1 MFASRACRTSVMV
14 GTALSKADMRRLV
27 SFCEPLL
34 DAWYICN
41 LDFCFYHP
49 QITHMGQIEQP
60 WNCPHGR
67 PTLRHL
73 VNTDMITDHWSVK
86 NHHLRTNAVWTNR
99 GVYWNQSSMVEI
111 QEKGVNVTEVLWPH
125 ENAWNLH
132 ACDAHYIQRP
142 VPPLSEIK
150 FKEIPPGSVYDCS
163 DWRSTS
169 WS

>member
-34 DAWYICN
+34 DAWYICD
-41 LDFCFYHP
+41 LDFCFDHP

-73 VNTDMITDHWSVK
+73 VNTDMITDH
-86 NHHLRTNAVWTNR
+86 
-99 GVYWNQSSMVEI
+99 
-111 QEKGVNVTEVLWPH
+111 
-125 ENAWNLH
+125 
-132 ACDAHYIQRP
+132 
-142 VPPLSEIK
+142 
-150 FKEIPPGSVYDCS
+150 
-163 DWRSTS
+163 
-169 WS
+169 